1 MALVLAGIFM
11 YKSDF
16 KTYRSSM
23 LEGHVNRSDFVEMN
37 RLGLPV
43 AIQLGMETAAFSLS
57 CVMVGWLGTLPLAA
71 HQVTI
76 TISQLFYL
84 ILFGMAT
91 AISIRISHF
100 AGQNDIEGIKANSR
114 DGFRL
119 VLFCSLLLSIPT
131 LIFRNQLGALFS
143 SNVEV
148 QQTVGML
155 VIVLIIYQFG
165 DGMQYTFSNALRGIS
180 CVKPLVPCAFIAYF
194 LVSLP
199 LGYVLGFIANLGI
212 LGIWLAFPFGLTLAG
227 VLYWQRFRKELKK
240 LEGRK

>member
-1 MALVLAGIFM
+1 M
-11 YKSDF
+11 
-16 KTYRSSM
+16 
-23 LEGHVNRSDFVEMN
+23 
-37 RLGLPV
+37 
-43 AIQLGMETAAFSLS
+43 
-57 CVMVGWLGTLPLAA
+57 
-71 HQVTI
+71 
-76 TISQLFYL
+76 
-84 ILFGMAT
+84 
-91 AISIRISHF
+91 
-100 AGQNDIEGIKANSR
+100 
-114 DGFRL
+114 
-119 VLFCSLLLSIPT
+119 LFCSLLLSIPT

-155 VIVLIIYQFG
+155 IIVLIIYQFG
-165 DGMQYTFSNALRGIS
+165 DGIQYTFSNALRGIS